1 MAFRNCIIE
10 DRNNK
15 GVGNVLEIDDKIEK
29 LGLSENIEK
38 FLKDNNIYTIKEI
51 VNRTKTDF
59 KNLGLVQ
66 NDILDIEIKVELQ
79 GFKLNGSL

>member
-1 MAFRNCIIE
+1 MVFRKCIIK

-15 GVGNVLEIDDKIEK
+15 GVGNVLEIDDKVEK

-51 VNRTKTDF
+51 VNKTKTDF
-59 KNLGLVQ
+59 KNLGLIQ
-66 NDILDIEIKVELQ
+66 NDILDIEIKTELQ
-79 GFKLNGSL
+79 GFRLKGSL

>member
-1 MAFRNCIIE
+1 M
-10 DRNNK
+10 
-15 GVGNVLEIDDKIEK
+15 LEIDDKIEK